1 MAEDKDDSEGTLV
14 VDEDLLTSDEELC
27 KLLDSLSFLN
37 SSEVTSDTVKTLPPD
52 PPTGIAVG
60 PCGAPCR
67 SGTRKGLIPCR
78 WPDHACRWP
87 GPADRLVVCK

>member
-37 SSEVTSDTVKTLPPD
+37 SSEATSDTVKHLPPD
-52 PPTGIAVG
+52 PPTGIVAG

-67 SGTRKGLIPCR
+67 SGTRKGLPCR
-78 WPDHACRWP
+78 WSAHACPWH